1 VNQFPLLFR
10 LHTPVIGNGFIAD
23 VDMRG
28 RVLLTTP
35 GSSEERR
42 FWLDGV
48 MPGGVAAG
56 GDTIPEAHVELQN
69 SIRGI
74 LSEIAEESGD
84 FGTFKAQVEA
94 FFDEV
99 DQEDSRRWFAAVEAV
114 RAGDCGA
121 DFVRLKKLPAEDER
135 SVKVILVEAAG
146 LKPELNRLPLD
157 PRLAA

>member
-10 LHTPVIGNGFIAD
+10 LHTLVVGKGFIAD

-35 GSSEERR
+35 PKPGDGR

-74 LSEIAEESGD
+74 LSEIADESGD
-84 FGTFKAQVEA
+84 FTAFKAQVDA
-94 FFDEV
+94 FFAEV
-99 DQEDSRRWFAAVEAV
+99 DEEDSERWLAAVRAV
-114 RAGDCGA
+114 RAGNCGA
-121 DFVRLKKLPAEDER
+121 GFVPLKKLPAEDER
-135 SVKVILVEAAG
+135 SVRVVQIDPARLT
-146 LKPELNRLPLD
+146 PELNRLPLD